1 LARASV
7 EIMSAIFFK
16 YWSSKIAASAIARMV
31 GYHDINYFS
40 LAFKKNTGMSPTEY
54 REKCVKQNYK

>member
-1 LARASV
+1 MERAKSLL
-7 EIMSAIFFK
+7 ESTNEK
-16 YWSSKIAASAIARMV
+16 TGKIAIIV

-54 REKCVKQNYK
+54 RESRRNAT